1 MPNTTCLIF
10 LQAPAL
16 QPGAFELGL
25 EDLYVFQGLW
35 IQEALQCSGGELMRG
50 PSYLRYS
57 LLKSLVLLRIQRLL
71 APVRAAH
78 GDRPRQLR
86 VQKWV

>member
-1 MPNTTCLIF
+1 
-10 LQAPAL
+10 
-16 QPGAFELGL
+16 
-25 EDLYVFQGLW
+25 
-35 IQEALQCSGGELMRG
+35 MRG